1 MWLALAVLAA
11 SCVAARAQQATRPAK
26 STSVAVVATTQP
38 QPSRAKA
45 PVVTFATQT
54 SSPPVV
60 AVVHRLSG
68 WKLRA
73 SVAPPDA
80 PFVTTFDDKFIRT
93 NIVAGYVMPDGR
105 SVVARLPQ
113 SDSNVLSFATLFPEL
128 KNAATPGD
136 SSFKL
141 VRADGA
147 EFDARFVGLDASTGL
162 SLFESS
168 QFVMTPAKE
177 MPQTLSVG
185 QRVCVWAPLPAN
197 APVSASSTSPSR
209 IATTRAPDPAGDEGV
224 LYMNLGE
231 MDGTLKE
238 VRRSASGRA
247 IMLDVETRNVS
258 PEWAGG
264 IALSERNALVG
275 IVEHSEDRQTRLL
288 PADAVRAAA
297 TRVQARRASVP
308 QPWLGARGDAVS
320 QTSPDLFVA
329 RGWTR
334 GQASTLV
341 RRQQGVLLTSVA
353 PDTPAAR
360 AGLRTGDVIA
370 RVGDHDV
377 RNVEDMTWILKELGG
392 NAPAQFTVLRAG
404 TMPFNLRVVL
414 SEAQNPAAETA
425 RAEVSAAQSSLSHAQ
440 MEVGRI
446 ISQEA
451 RLQEQMNRLQR
462 AYPANGSVATAAQAR
477 AVEEQ
482 LRGLRERLREIEE
495 TRRQMSLMVS
505 RIEQQFSEAQARLR
519 AAADASPAIV
529 GNPLLPLGIE
539 ARAFLRTTVINGDA
553 RTLKGLLV
561 VAVRP
566 ESAAARSD
574 LRVGDVIETV
584 NDQPSLGVDW
594 KSKLSHEDNSP
605 VSLGILRDGL
615 KISIKLNPALEK

>member
-1 MWLALAVLAA
+1 M
-11 SCVAARAQQATRPAK
+11 
-26 STSVAVVATTQP
+26 
-38 QPSRAKA
+38 
-45 PVVTFATQT
+45 
-54 SSPPVV
+54 
-60 AVVHRLSG
+60 HRLSG

-80 PFVTTFDDKFIRT
+80 PFVTAFDDKFIRT

-128 KNAATPGD
+128 KNATTPGD

-177 MPQTLSVG
+177 TPQTLSVG

-197 APVSASSTSPSR
+197 APVGASSTPPARAS
-209 IATTRAPDPAGDEGV
+209 ATTRAPDAVGDEGV

-231 MDGTLKE
+231 MDGTLKD
-238 VRRSASGRA
+238 VKRSPSGRA

-258 PEWAGG
+258 PEWSGG
-264 IALSERNALVG
+264 VALSERNALIG
-275 IVEHSEDRQTRLL
+275 IVERSEERQSRLL

-297 TRVQARRASVP
+297 RRVQARRASVP

-392 NAPAQFTVLRAG
+392 NAPARFTVLRAG
-404 TMPFNLRVVL
+404 AMPLNLRVML

-425 RAEVSAAQSSLSHAQ
+425 RAEVAAAQINLSRAQ
-440 MEVGRI
+440 LEVGRI
-446 ISQEA
+446 ASEVA
-451 RLQEQMNRLQR
+451 RLQEEMAHLQR
-462 AYPANGSVATAAQAR
+462 ISATSGSIATTAQVR
-477 AVEEQ
+477 AVEER
-482 LRGLRERLREIEE
+482 LRGVRERLREIEE
-495 TRRQMSLMVS
+495 THRQMSLTVA
-505 RIEQQFSEAQARLR
+505 RFEQQFAEAQARLR

-539 ARAFLRTTVINGDA
+539 ARAFLRTTIIDGDA
-553 RTLKGLLV
+553 QTLKGLLV

-594 KSKLSHEDNSP
+594 KSKLSHEENAP
-605 VSLGILRDGL
+605 VLLGILRDGK
-615 KISIKLNPALEK
+615 KITIKLSPAPEK